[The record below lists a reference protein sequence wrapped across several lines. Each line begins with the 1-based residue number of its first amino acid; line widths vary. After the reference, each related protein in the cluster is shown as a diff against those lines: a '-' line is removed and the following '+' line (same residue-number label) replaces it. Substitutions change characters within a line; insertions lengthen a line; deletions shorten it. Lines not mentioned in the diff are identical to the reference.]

1 MTYRKGKLNIY
12 DLSTLAIVLALS
24 TLFVVLPAHSE
35 GGDFLD
41 SISKLEIKNPSAS
54 EESTSVNQEKDNRS
68 KKVPLKQETARKKIN
83 QNNKTEASIN
93 ALKKQN
99 AELSAAAKAAEKKRD
114 ETTRELSAQIAV
126 LKAQIGP
133 QDSAQKTSLDALTK
147 KNAELTAAV
156 EAAQKKLDD
165 TTRTLS
171 VQIAA
176 LKTQSALRAQ
186 NAQSE
191 NGQKNTISALTKKN
205 AELTAAADAAQK
217 KLDETTR
224 TLSAQIAVLK
234 TQNSQGESQ
243 QKVAF
248 EALTK
253 KNAELT
259 AAADAAQKKL
269 DETTRT
275 LSAQIAALKT
285 QNSQG
290 ESQQKVAF
298 EALTKKNAEL
308 TAAAEAAQK
317 KLDETTRTLSAQIA
331 ALKTQN
337 SQGESQQKVAFEA
350 LTKKNAEL
358 TAAAEAAQKKLDE
371 TTRTLS
377 AQIAALKTQNSQ
389 GESQQKV
396 ALEALTKKN
405 AELTAAAEAA
415 QKKLDETTR
424 TLSAQIAALK
434 TQNSQGESQQKV
446 ALEALTKKNAEL
458 TAAAEAAQKT
468 RDNTTH
474 LLSAQITAADTAQ
487 KKYDASIFA
496 LNEKNKK
503 LQSTLDSLSIKE
515 KVINLAD
522 KSNKNAYALG
532 VFYLTQALSDVNK
545 MADNDVKLT
554 PSALV
559 SGFNDAYNKKIKI
572 KEDEIETIVNTLND
586 QMSSRYVDIEKRIM
600 AKIKGKKYE
609 ILPNGVYF
617 VIEKKGKVQYKVN
630 ESLSMNILEKKLD
643 GTPILNTMNSTFV
656 NNKDIDPLIGK
667 VLSSGLKGGIVTLY
681 GQAGSLYSTPP
692 TEINPDTLI
701 SITFEL
707 QP

>member
-1 MTYRKGKLNIY
+1 MTYRKGKLNVY

-54 EESTSVNQEKDNRS
+54 EEPTSVNQEKDNRS

-205 AELTAAADAAQK
+205 AELSVVADAAQK

-224 TLSAQIAVLK
+224 TLSAQI
-234 TQNSQGESQ
+234 N
-243 QKVAF
+243 
-248 EALTK
+248 
-253 KNAELT
+253 
-259 AAADAAQKKL
+259 
-269 DETTRT
+269 
-275 LSAQIAALKT
+275 ALKT

-290 ESQQKVAF
+290 ESQQKVAL

-337 SQGESQQKVAFEA
+337 SQGESQQKVALVA

-415 QKKLDETTR
+415 QKKLDETTH